1 MLDEAQKQVGRRN
14 FLKAA
19 AAAPALGALGWSAIA
34 GGRPL
39 GVGIVGVGGQG
50 GVLLEQ
56 TNSGLM
62 QFVAVCDIF
71 EPNRRKAVDKCRR
84 LHGCEPYEYDDYRKM
99 LERDDID
106 AVLIAT
112 PLWLHAPMAIDALK
126 AGKHVFSE
134 KTMAYS
140 VADGQ
145 AMIAAAQS
153 AGRVLQIGH
162 QRRYNDLYRQAVQMV
177 TSGLIGDVRHI
188 RALWHRN
195 GDWRRK
201 VPDTPFDPR
210 PWGYADMEHLINW
223 RLYRKHSQG
232 LMTELGSHQVDVANW
247 ITGAH
252 PSAVVASGGIHHYPD
267 GREVNDHVYAIFE
280 YPGGLTL
287 TYSSI
292 QTNQFDQYYEAIMG
306 TRGTILLQG
315 EGEAFLFAEADR
327 ASKATEVTVT
337 STAGGTPVLEA
348 SASRAADASA
358 GSATTQ
364 AAVASSLV
372 PYHNEL
378 EAFAYSV
385 RTGEP
390 PRCGGAE
397 ALAAARAVLA
407 ANEAMQTRSRVELA
421 TPA

>member
-1 MLDEAQKQVGRRN
+1 MLTESQKQVGRRN
-14 FLKAA
+14 FLKGVAA
-19 AAAPALGALGWSAIA
+19 VPAVGALAWGTAA
-34 GGRPL
+34 VDRPL
-39 GVGIVGVGGQG
+39 VVGIVGVGGQG

-56 TNSGLM
+56 SNPRLM
-62 QFVAVCDIF
+62 RFAAVCDIF
-71 EPNRRKAVDKCRR
+71 EPNRKKAVEKCRK
-84 LHGCEPYEYDDYRKM
+84 LHGGDPAEYEDYRKL
-99 LERDDID
+99 LERDDLD

-112 PLWLHAPMAIDALK
+112 PLWLHAPMALDALK

-140 VADGQ
+140 VADGE
-145 AMIAAAQS
+145 AMIAAAAA

-177 TSGLIGDVRHI
+177 RSGLIGDVRHI

-195 GDWRRK
+195 SDWRRK
-201 VPDTPFDPR
+201 VPDSPFDPR
-210 PWGYADMEHLINW
+210 PWGYADLERLVNW

-247 ITGAH
+247 LSGTT
-252 PSAVVASGGIHHYPD
+252 PQAVLASGGIHHYKD
-267 GREVNDHVYAIFE
+267 EREVNDHVYVIFE

-292 QTNQFDQYYEAIMG
+292 QTNQFDQYYEEIMG

-315 EGEAFLFAEADR
+315 EGAAYLFAEGVA
-327 ASKATEVTVT
+327 ASKATEVTV
-337 STAGGTPVLEA
+337 SAGGGGAPVMEA
-348 SASRAADASA
+348 SASRAADASS
-358 GSATTQ
+358 GTATSQ
-364 AAVASSLV
+364 ASVVSSLI
-372 PYHNEL
+372 PYRNEL
-378 EAFAYSV
+378 EGFVYSV

-397 ALAAARAVLA
+397 GLAAARAVLK
-407 ANEAMQTRSRVELA
+407 ANEAIALRSRVELRP
-421 TPA
+421 PA